1 LEIGMLVKTGD
12 AEIISVVDPYEIED
26 ENERKSALATALEKA
41 QERISAKESGV
52 KDKNS
57 MES

>member
-1 LEIGMLVKTGD
+1 MLVKTGD

-26 ENERKSALATALEKA
+26 DTERKSALATALERA
-41 QERISAKESGV
+41 QELISAKESGA

-57 MES
+57 TES

>member
-1 LEIGMLVKTGD
+1 MLVKTGD

-26 ENERKSALATALEKA
+26 EDQRKSALATALDKA
-41 QERISAKESGV
+41 KERISAKETQA
-52 KDKNS
+52 DK

>member
-1 LEIGMLVKTGD
+1 MLVKTGD

-26 ENERKSALATALEKA
+26 ETERKSALATALEKA
-41 QERISAKESGV
+41 QARISAKESGV
-52 KDKNS
+52 KDKTV

>member
-1 LEIGMLVKTGD
+1 MLVKTGD

-26 ENERKSALATALEKA
+26 ETERKSALATALDKA
-41 QERISAKESGV
+41 QDRISAKESAV
-52 KDKNS
+52 KDKKA

>member
-1 LEIGMLVKTGD
+1 MLVKTGD

-26 ENERKSALATALEKA
+26 EDTRKSALNTALAKAQDRISEKA
-41 QERISAKESGV
+41 PI
-52 KDKNS
+52 KDKKA

>member
-1 LEIGMLVKTGD
+1 MLVKTGD

-26 ENERKSALATALEKA
+26 EDERKLVLATALKKA
-41 QERISAKESGV
+41 QERISEKESI